1 MARLY
6 ETDYL
11 CRRVWGGGWES
22 TERDVVFIQV
32 GRRTGG
38 GCGVATHDTGIEGP
52 KRYREIYKELT
63 ERSTGNGH
71 QRQECTNSIEIYES

>member
-1 MARLY
+1 MFGVVGG
-6 ETDYL
+6 
-11 CRRVWGGGWES
+11 RVQRA
-22 TERDVVFIQV
+22 RDVVFVQHV

-63 ERSTGNGH
+63 ESSTGNGH